1 MHQTILMEVWL
12 PLMAVGWEDNLHRK
26 NGVKM
31 SYKVVT
37 FGEIM
42 LRLSSPGNTR
52 FVQSQNFDVTYGG
65 GEANVAVSLANYGL
79 ESYFVSKLPKHEI
92 GQSAVNHLRRFGVNT
107 KFIARDGNR
116 VGIYFLETGTSQ
128 RASKVVYDRAN
139 SAITEV
145 TENDFD
151 WDEIFDNCTWFH
163 WTGIT
168 PALGEKAQVVL
179 KKALITAKAKNVKV
193 SCDLNFRKKMW
204 TTEQAQ
210 SVMKPLMEYVDVCIA
225 NEEDAEKSLGETA
238 GKTNVEQ
245 AAIDEAGYFE
255 LAKLLKSKYDFEA
268 VAITL
273 RESFSASRNGWSA
286 IMLDDKNCAKP
297 YRSKKYDINI
307 IDRVGGG
314 DSFAS
319 GLIFGLLN
327 YENTMKSLE
336 YAVGASCLKH
346 TIPGDFNL
354 VSVDEVEKL
363 IKGDGSGRV
372 ER

>member
-1 MHQTILMEVWL
+1 
-12 PLMAVGWEDNLHRK
+12 
-26 NGVKM
+26 M
-31 SYKVVT
+31 SSKVVT

-42 LRLSSPGNTR
+42 LRLSTPGFTR
-52 FVQSQNFDVTYGG
+52 FVQTQNFDSTYGG
-65 GEANVAVSLANYGL
+65 GEANVAVALSNYGL
-79 ESYFVSKLPKHEI
+79 ESYFVTKLPKHEI

-107 KFIARDGNR
+107 NYIKRDGDR
-116 VGIYFLETGTSQ
+116 VGIYFLETGASQ
-128 RASKVVYDRAN
+128 RASKVIYDRSN
-139 SAITEV
+139 SAV
-145 TENDFD
+145 TTVNASDFN
-151 WDEIFDNCTWFH
+151 WNEIFKDCDWFH

-168 PALGEKAQVVL
+168 PALGKQAQEVL
-179 KKALITAKAKNVKV
+179 VEALKIAKSLNVKV

-204 TTEQAQ
+204 TSEEAQ

-238 GKTNVEQ
+238 GKTNVEK
-245 AAIDEAGYFE
+245 ASIDEEGYFN
-255 LAKLLKSKYDFEA
+255 LAKHLKQKYNFEA

-286 IMLDDKNCAKP
+286 LLLDNKSCSEP
-297 YRSKKYDINI
+297 YRSKKYDIQI
-307 IDRVGGG
+307 VDRVGGG

-319 GLIFGLLN
+319 GLIYGLMN
-327 YENTMKSLE
+327 YENTKQSLE
-336 YAVGASCLKH
+336 FAVGASCLKQ

-354 VSVDEVEKL
+354 VSVEEVEKL

>member
-1 MHQTILMEVWL
+1 
-12 PLMAVGWEDNLHRK
+12 
-26 NGVKM
+26 M
-31 SYKVVT
+31 SHKVVT

-42 LRLSSPGNTR
+42 LRLSTPGFTR
-52 FVQSQNFDVTYGG
+52 FVQSQNYEATYGG
-65 GEANVAVSLANYGL
+65 GEANVAVSLSNYGL
-79 ESYFVSKLPKHEI
+79 NSSFVTKLPKHEI

-107 KFIARDGNR
+107 NHIVRDGER
-116 VGIYFLETGTSQ
+116 VGIYFLESGASQ
-128 RASKVVYDRAN
+128 RASKVVYDRSN
-139 SAITEV
+139 SAV
-145 TENDFD
+145 TDVNLKDFN
-151 WDEIFDNCTWFH
+151 WDEIFDGCEWFH

-168 PALGEKAQVVL
+168 PALGTKAQEVL
-179 KKALITAKAKNVKV
+179 TQALVTAKSKGVKV

-210 SVMKPLMEYVDVCIA
+210 AVMKPLMEYVDVCIA

-238 GKTNVEQ
+238 GDTNVEQ
-245 AAIDEAGYFE
+245 ASIDEDGYFK
-255 LAKLLKSKYDFEA
+255 LAKHLKQKYGFEA

-286 IMLDDKNCAKP
+286 LLLDNENCSEP
-297 YRSKKYDINI
+297 YRSKRYDIQI
-307 IDRVGGG
+307 VDRVGGG

-327 YENTMKSLE
+327 YDNSQTSLE
-336 YAVGASCLKH
+336 FAVGASCLKQ

-354 VSVDEVEKL
+354 VSIEEVEKL

-372 ER
+372 DR

>member
-1 MHQTILMEVWL
+1 
-12 PLMAVGWEDNLHRK
+12 
-26 NGVKM
+26 M
-31 SYKVVT
+31 SHKVVT

-42 LRLSSPGNTR
+42 LRLSTPGFTR
-52 FVQSQNFDVTYGG
+52 FVQSQNFDATYGG

-79 ESYFVSKLPKHEI
+79 TSSFVTKLPKHEI
-92 GQSAVNHLRRFGVNT
+92 GQSAVNHLRRYGVNT
-107 KFIARDGNR
+107 KYIARDGER
-116 VGIYFLETGTSQ
+116 VGIYFLESGASQ

-139 SAITEV
+139 SAV
-145 TENDFD
+145 TDINENDFN
-151 WDEIFDNCTWFH
+151 WDEIFEDVEWFH

-168 PALGEKAQVVL
+168 PALGEKAQKVL
-179 KKALITAKAKNVKV
+179 KQALIIAKSKNVKV

-204 TTEQAQ
+204 TTEEAQ
-210 SVMKPLMEYVDVCIA
+210 TVMKPLMEYVDVCIA

-238 GKTNVEQ
+238 GDTNVEQ
-245 AAIDEAGYFE
+245 ASIDEDGYFK
-255 LAKLLKSKYDFEA
+255 LAKYLKQKYGFDA

-286 IMLDDKNCAKP
+286 LLLDNKNCSEP
-297 YRSKKYDINI
+297 FRSKRYDIQI
-307 IDRVGGG
+307 VDRVGGG

-327 YENTMKSLE
+327 YEDTKTSLE
-336 YAVGASCLKH
+336 FAVGASCLKQ

-354 VSVDEVEKL
+354 VSVEEVEKL

-372 ER
+372 DR